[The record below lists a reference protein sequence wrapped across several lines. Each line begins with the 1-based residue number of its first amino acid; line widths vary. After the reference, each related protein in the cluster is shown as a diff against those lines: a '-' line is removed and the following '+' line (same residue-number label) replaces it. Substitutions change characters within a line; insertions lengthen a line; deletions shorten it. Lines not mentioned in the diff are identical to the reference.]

1 MYRQLFSFV
10 CICAQMFTR
19 NSIHLCT
26 NVRKLFL
33 GGIILNLEEKE
44 QMRKEIEEE
53 LKQQYR
59 DRYYKPDSAVRN
71 KHEARGGSQSYR
83 LRRIH
88 IFLDIL
94 EAHRDTLKKQLSTPE
109 LQAVNPIVVGEL
121 KAIEMV
127 IDQYINSFEL
137 NHIPT
142 SDNE

>member
-1 MYRQLFSFV
+1 M
-10 CICAQMFTR
+10 
-19 NSIHLCT
+19 
-26 NVRKLFL
+26 
-33 GGIILNLEEKE
+33 NLEERE
-44 QMRKEIEEE
+44 QVRKEIEEE

-59 DRYYKPDSAVRN
+59 ERYYKQESSVRN

-83 LRRIH
+83 LRRIN

-109 LQAVNPIVVGEL
+109 LQAANPIVVGEL

-137 NHIPT
+137 NHVTPT
-142 SDNE
+142 ENEWSLQKNPL